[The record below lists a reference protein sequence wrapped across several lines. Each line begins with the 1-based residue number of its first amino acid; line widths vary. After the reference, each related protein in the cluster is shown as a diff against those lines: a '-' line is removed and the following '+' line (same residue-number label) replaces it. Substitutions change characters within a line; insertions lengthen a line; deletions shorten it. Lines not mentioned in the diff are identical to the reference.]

1 MTAKGPSPR
10 ERSQPKAP
18 IALERYAELSAEIDA
33 GVPEK
38 EILERESITDE
49 TWAAAKAFWLKRMA
63 DEASRKRFESTT
75 RYQAIFK
82 AKRAVFDAK
91 LRRERDRASRAKVE
105 PPASGA
111 LDAADRELRAPLV
124 SNLAPLSL
132 PEAPPSTVPVPA
144 RGSAA
149 TPAPSFL
156 NAPTPAKP
164 MPAAPPAYAGP
175 PAYVPPQ
182 PVASANSTGPV
193 GPIPRQV
200 MPFQGGAAAAPP
212 ARVAPPAASP
222 APVSVAPATAPGPAT
237 VPEPPPRKVWG
248 TMVAD
253 ASDLAEAMPFK
264 QNPSASGR
272 SASPMPQPAAPPAPP
287 PPAPPPPA
295 PGKSGLGS
303 TMNSEYEQPH
313 QQAMPFRHGA
323 AAAAPPPAPPSP
335 LPSVPKKQNLGAT
348 MMADFSAF
356 EDKPLPFA
364 TAGKKPDDDDDD
376 DSPRTAAIDP
386 EAARA
391 AILAATPFREKAP
404 TGSPAGSPPPQRR
417 DSSPST
423 MAIDITK
430 FPGAPPGAMPPGAV
444 APAPPPAPS
453 APNGPKRFSINVF
466 ASLTAEMAERPGE
479 ADAVRRKYGVTEA
492 EHKEES
498 ERWTADFAMNDDLR
512 KRYLGI
518 VQRYRGY
525 LKGGA
530 K

>member
-63 DEASRKRFESTT
+63 DEAARKRFESTT

-82 AKRAVFDAK
+82 AKRAIFDAK

-212 ARVAPPAASP
+212 ARVAPPSASP

-253 ASDLAEAMPFK
+253 ASDFAEAMPFK
-264 QNPSASGR
+264 QSAGAPAGR
-272 SASPMPQPAAPPAPP
+272 SASPLAQPAPP

-295 PGKSGLGS
+295 PAKSGLGS
-303 TMNSEYEQPH
+303 TMNSEYEQPQ
-313 QQAMPFRHGA
+313 QQAMPFQRGA
-323 AAAAPPPAPPSP
+323 PSPPAGVPAAAAPPPAPPP
-335 LPSVPKKQNLGAT
+335 PAPAPRKQNLGAT
-348 MMADFSAF
+348 MMVDASAL
-356 EDKPLPFA
+356 DAKALPFA
-364 TAGKKPDDDDDD
+364 GSDDDD

-391 AILAATPFREKAP
+391 AILGATPFREKAP
-404 TGSPAGSPPPQRR
+404 TAGTAGAPPPQQRR

-430 FPGAPPGAMPPGAV
+430 FPGAPPGAVPPGAV
-444 APAPPPAPS
+444 LPAPAPSSPS
-453 APNGPKRFSINVF
+453 GPKRFSINVF

-479 ADAVRRKYGVTEA
+479 AEAVRRKYGVTEA

-498 ERWTADFAMNDDLR
+498 ERWTADFAQNDDLR